1 MGLDIVVISCILLV
15 IVIALIIAGKVIH
28 KTKEGFSFKSAFKLT
43 GLPVLLFEQDNTVL
57 KFILD
62 TGSSVCVLD
71 ESSISKLKDF
81 KYLDKQDNLVDVN
94 GGKVTRKYGIFKFKC
109 ENIEFENEFLVSDL
123 TNIRESVKEDSGISI
138 DGIVGSDFFS
148 KYQYIIDFDKYLA
161 YSKKRKWSLRR
172 R

>member
-1 MGLDIVVISCILLV
+1 MGLEVAVISCILLV
-15 IVIALIIAGKVIH
+15 IGIIIFIASKTH
-28 KTKEGFSFKSAFKLT
+28 KQKEGFSFRNAFKLT
-43 GLPVLLFEQDNTVL
+43 GLPVLLFEQGETTL

-62 TGSSVCVLD
+62 TGSSVCILD
-71 ESSISKLKDF
+71 EASISKLKDF
-81 KYLDKQDNLVDVN
+81 KYLDKKSNLVDVN

-109 ENIEFENEFLVSDL
+109 ENIDFENEFLVSDL

-161 YSKKRKWSLRR
+161 YSKKKKWSLRR
-172 R
+172 K